1 MVTIFVI
8 IADLSVAGEVSSDW
22 HGGAVDVSV
31 ACFMQIFM
39 KNTYWNEILCW
50 HLEYPPV
57 NLRLSQIVIPMWK
70 KNEHKKINCGGK
82 ILRGAIQYHAWN
94 FKEVF

>member
-22 HGGAVDVSV
+22 HGEAVDVSV
-31 ACFMQIFM
+31 ACSMQIFM
-39 KNTYWNEILCW
+39 KNTYWNSLLAFGVSSCK
-50 HLEYPPV
+50 
-57 NLRLSQIVIPMWK
+57 SQATPNSHPNVK

-82 ILRGAIQYHAWN
+82 ILRGAIQYHAQN

>member
-39 KNTYWNEILCW
+39 KNTY
-50 HLEYPPV
+50 
-57 NLRLSQIVIPMWK
+57 
-70 KNEHKKINCGGK
+70 
-82 ILRGAIQYHAWN
+82 
-94 FKEVF
+94 